1 MALPS
6 PSELIAQVGEP
17 QAKLIYREYFRDP
30 ANLEEFAELFYDYV
44 PTKLAEFHGEIFDYY
59 EDEGN
64 VGIAAPRGFSK
75 STITDTIYLAH
86 RALYARSHFPVL
98 ISDTYTQATML
109 LDGLGSELGGS
120 NELIEW
126 IYGDVKGERWSSEGL
141 IVRGYAEDGS
151 REEVLIIPRGA
162 GMKVRGLRFK
172 QYRPDLIIMDDLEN
186 DELVESPERREKLYN
201 WLVKAVIPAMA
212 KDVGKIIII
221 GTTLHRESL
230 LSRILRREGIFS
242 GWKTHRYQGITD
254 GKSLW
259 PERFSIEHLLAMRDD
274 PQHEMY
280 LGPISFSQEIQNE
293 PISEQDQIIRPE
305 WLQSRYSLLDTV
317 TAYQHVIRART
328 YEKALYEWLSRTF
341 SNVVGHIDPA
351 ISEKETADWWAM
363 LTIGVTKACPLCEGH
378 PAGHVMILDYL
389 RFREAD
395 PEKQANMI
403 GEQFL
408 TWRHDKL
415 KLEAVAYQAGLYQL
429 TRRIAQ
435 SKHVNLPIVPWK
447 PDRSKRR
454 RAIMQAGMFAGGM
467 VHLRS
472 DHPLC
477 GPFVEEVVQFPQ
489 GDHDD
494 MFDAYLGAAEQ
505 LVLKSKRRVFTNKP
519 KGF

>member
-6 PSELIAQVGEP
+6 PQALIDQLGEQ
-17 QAKLIYREYFRDP
+17 QAKLVYRTYFADP
-30 ANLEEFAELFYDYV
+30 AHLEEFAELFADYV
-44 PTKLAEFHGEIFDYY
+44 PTSLAAWHGELLDYY
-59 EDEGN
+59 EDDGN
-64 VGIAAPRGFSK
+64 VCIAAPRGFSK
-75 STITDTIYLAH
+75 STVTDTVYLAH
-86 RALYARSHFPVL
+86 RVLYARSHFVLL

-109 LDGLGSELGGS
+109 LDGLKSELES
-120 NELIEW
+120 NEAIRW
-126 IYGDVKGERWSSEGL
+126 IFGDVRGELWSTEGL
-141 IVRGYAEDGS
+141 TVNGYGRDELREAVR
-151 REEVLIIPRGA
+151 IIPRGA

-172 QYRPDLIIMDDLEN
+172 QYRPDLIIVDDLEN
-186 DELVESPERREKLYN
+186 DELVESAERREKLYN
-201 WLVKAVIPAMA
+201 WFTRALMPAMA
-212 KDVGKIIII
+212 KDVGRIIMV
-221 GTTLHRESL
+221 GTTLHREAL
-230 LSRILRREGIFS
+230 LSKILRKEGMFS
-242 GWKTHRYQGITD
+242 GWKTHRYQGIQAD
-254 GKSLW
+254 GTSLW
-259 PERFSIEHLLAMRDD
+259 PERFSIDYLTAMRDD

-293 PISEQDQIIRPE
+293 PISDVDQIIRPE
-305 WLQSRYSLLDTV
+305 WLQSRYSLLDSV
-317 TAYQHVIRART
+317 SAYQRLTRART
-328 YEKALYEWLSRTF
+328 YDSALHAWLTTTF
-341 SNVVGHIDPA
+341 SSIIGHIDPA

-363 LTIGVTKACPLCEGH
+363 ITIGITRACPLCEGN

-408 TWRHDKL
+408 TWRHDRL

-435 SKHVNLPIVPWK
+435 RKGVNLPIVPWK

-477 GPFVEEVVQFPQ
+477 GPFIEEIVQFPQ
-489 GDHDD
+489 GEHDD